1 MDELVSVLD
10 HSLHDLPKF
19 VSVEVL
25 KPNKTLNANK
35 DKTMQL
41 SKIPMNSDK
50 RLIQL
55 KIWTMMLRS
64 RLSYLKILLEQ
75 MSISNNNFRAMFI
88 VV

>member
-55 KIWTMMLRS
+55 KI
-64 RLSYLKILLEQ
+64 
-75 MSISNNNFRAMFI
+75 
-88 VV
+88 